1 MYLSNVILSTYS
13 GACRTTSEMSQFT
26 DHSTFKDPLGIPSP
40 KGETLCQGW
49 CTIVQNFTLIGV
61 TVAEIP
67 VTGQIQRHIQRI
79 TADLISD
86 TRRLLLKTAD
96 WQTIINPAR
105 AEVMRSVR
113 FVCLS
118 LCLCAGAAG
127 ECLSLCLCAGA
138 AGELQSRFHWN
149 LVSWLSWLIGKTD

>member
-96 WQTIINPAR
+96 W
-105 AEVMRSVR
+105 
-113 FVCLS
+113 LS
-118 LCLCAGAAG
+118 LTPRGLRLCDQCG
-127 ECLSLCLCAGA
+127 LSVCHSACVRGQQENVCHSACVRA
-138 AGELQSRFHWN
+138 QQENCKADFTETWCYDWAH
-149 LVSWLSWLIGKTD
+149 